1 MKYKKSDAN
10 IYIPSGKAE
19 SSILSEI
26 NFLGIAAH
34 QDDLEIIAFPGIL
47 DAYNNKSKY
56 FGGIV
61 CTDGVP
67 RNSNNAREIN
77 KIRKNE
83 QKKAADIG
91 KYGFVIQLDYSSD
104 EIIEKSNTDLEDE
117 IIKIINETKPDI
129 IYTHNPF
136 DRHKTHLSVCRTVI
150 NALRNT
156 KCKYKP
162 NKLYGSEVWRD
173 LDWLDDKYKVEFDVS
188 GSSELGLK
196 LLEAFKSQII
206 NGKNY
211 HKAVIARRTVNATFS
226 NACEKDKSDQI
237 IYGIDLTPLI
247 INKNL
252 SIKDFLSDIIDKS
265 NDNLIKTINELF

>member
-1 MKYKKSDAN
+1 MKFKKSDADL
-10 IYIPSGKAE
+10 YIPSGKDE
-19 SSILSEI
+19 SSILSKT

-47 DAYNNKSKY
+47 QSYKANSNG
-56 FGGIV
+56 FGGVV

-67 RNSNNAREIN
+67 RNSKNTEEIN

-83 QKKAADIG
+83 QKRAADIG

-104 EIIEKSNTDLEDE
+104 EIIYNSNIDLENE
-117 IIKIINETKPDI
+117 IIGIINEAKPDI

-136 DRHKTHLSVCRTVI
+136 DKHKTHLSVCRSVI
-150 NALRNT
+150 NALRNS

-162 NKLYGSEVWRD
+162 DKLYGCEVWRD
-173 LDWLDDKYKVEFDVS
+173 LDWLEDKYKVEFDVS
-188 GSSELGLK
+188 GSSGLGLK

-206 NGKNY
+206 DGKNY

-226 NACEKDKSDQI
+226 NAYLKDKTNQS

-247 INKNL
+247 NDKKISIRDYLFNIVNEFENNIKNII
-252 SIKDFLSDIIDKS
+252 IKYF
-265 NDNLIKTINELF
+265 